1 MMNNFGI
8 FQTFSH
14 STTLTSVSNDPFTC
28 WVTYKL
34 KKSQKWWYMF
44 TTAIKKIHSI
54 IINIKFML
62 ITEVIHER
70 HNDKEK
76 TGLFIISWCFYHS
89 AMVTLCPKYKP
100 GFTGVKWKIN
110 KPASNFMKKVGFST
124 RISQCSSWFGLK
136 DKEEKSSTSFN
147 LEKVVTQGI
156 RER

>member
-1 MMNNFGI
+1 MTKKKLVSLLFLDV
-8 FQTFSH
+8 
-14 STTLTSVSNDPFTC
+14 STILRWLHCVLSC
-28 WVTYKL
+28 
-34 KKSQKWWYMF
+34 
-44 TTAIKKIHSI
+44 
-54 IINIKFML
+54 
-62 ITEVIHER
+62 
-70 HNDKEK
+70 
-76 TGLFIISWCFYHS
+76 
-89 AMVTLCPKYKP
+89 P

>member
-1 MMNNFGI
+1 
-8 FQTFSH
+8 
-14 STTLTSVSNDPFTC
+14 
-28 WVTYKL
+28 
-34 KKSQKWWYMF
+34 
-44 TTAIKKIHSI
+44 
-54 IINIKFML
+54 ML

-76 TGLFIISWCFYHS
+76 TGLFVISWRFYHS

-124 RISQCSSWFGLK
+124 RISQCSSKFGLK